1 MIRGAHDHDGKTR
14 CICLHVTF
22 HFGQDEPVT
31 LNRRARLFA
40 VLVVTAIAAV
50 TPLITAPSSASAAPA
65 GCVSKVLRAGIDDE
79 FCVVRLQSLLNYERF
94 RYGQAP
100 LVVDGRFG
108 ALTEGRVRVVQ
119 SRSWITIDG
128 IVGRGTW
135 RVLCAPG
142 SGGHT
147 AMQVSVGCATL

>member
-1 MIRGAHDHDGKTR
+1 M
-14 CICLHVTF
+14 HVTF
-22 HFGQDEPVT
+22 HVGKDERVT
-31 LNRRARLFA
+31 LNRRARLF
-40 VLVVTAIAAV
+40 LVVVVAAIATA
-50 TPLITAPSSASAAPA
+50 TPLIAAPPSASAAPA

-100 LVVDGRFG
+100 LVVDKRFG

-135 RVLCAPG
+135 RVLCAPD

-147 AMQVSVGCATL
+147 PMQVSVGCATL